1 MNILVFHVVLEA
13 MESNIKLMFEEL
25 MRGIQ
30 SMCMEMKEG
39 FVVHEAMFT
48 ARDAEPAL
56 TEQQCKKRIAIL
68 ESMAV
73 EFSAWRSEVESLIS
87 SVELELSKLNSFFD
101 RDAKSG
107 NSSKP
112 GVLQLE
118 SATTPPALH
127 GFTYGPNGHL
137 SKTSGIVDFG
147 EYFPRSMT
155 QSRVRSAQAAEWRE
169 GIDLL
174 SGLAHPARLKG
185 KLSFGLWFKLF
196 CI

>member
-25 MRGIQ
+25 MREIQ
-30 SMCMEMKEG
+30 SMCTKMKEG

-87 SVELELSKLNSFFD
+87 SVELELSKLISFFD
-101 RDAKSG
+101 RDAMSG

-127 GFTYGPNGHL
+127 GFTY
-137 SKTSGIVDFG
+137 VDFG

-169 GIDLL
+169 GNDLL

-196 CI
+196 WI